1 MWEEEMGDEM
11 VDMMMMMMRDEVLL
25 IWTSLPRNLS

>member
-1 MWEEEMGDEM
+1 MGDEM